1 MEHDEWELVRQLVGG
16 ITPEQM
22 VHVEAYVGK
31 NVGVFIPATGHCQYA
46 ISENHTHP
54 SYSFSYSLEQDVGI
68 SVEGENII
76 TGVGVI
82 FFIPPNIKHHEISGE
97 SFVRFVSIMID
108 KDFFTLHAS
117 DYFISEK
124 LQTAHGFVP
133 SDTVRYV
140 VRDFIIEVSEKAPGY
155 ERLIEPLEIRLVHAI
170 LRSMSGITMS
180 NVKISDRLDI
190 DHAVEYINSHY
201 ADQITV
207 NDMAGSV
214 ALSPS
219 HFSRIFKKE
228 TGMSPQEYLI
238 DVRLARA
245 RLQLLQTDNK
255 LTEIAFGCGFAGSA
269 HFSSSFRKKYGMT
282 PSRLRRS
289 V

>member
-1 MEHDEWELVRQLVGG
+1 VNDRTDIIRQLVGD
-16 ITPEQM
+16 ITQEQM
-22 VHVEAYVGK
+22 IHVEAYVGK
-31 NVGVFIPATGHCQYA
+31 NVGIFIPATGHCLYA
-46 ISENHTHP
+46 ISKNHTHP

-76 TGVGVI
+76 TGTGMVYFV
-82 FFIPPNIKHHEISGE
+82 PPHIKHHEISGE
-97 SFVRFVSIMID
+97 SFVRFVSIMIE
-108 KDFFTLHAS
+108 KDFFNLHAN
-117 DYFISEK
+117 DYVISEK
-124 LQTAHGFVP
+124 LRIAHGFVP
-133 SDTVRYV
+133 SAAVRHA
-140 VRDFIIEVSEKAPGY
+140 VRDFIIEVSEKVSGY
-155 ERLIEPLEIRLVHAI
+155 ERLIGPLEIRLAHAI

-190 DHAVEYINSHY
+190 DHAVEFINSHY

-238 DVRLARA
+238 DVRLSRA
-245 RLQLLQTDNK
+245 RLLLLQTDK
-255 LTEIAFGCGFAGSA
+255 KITEIALGCGFAGSA

-282 PSRLRRS
+282 PSQLRRTI
-289 V
+289 